1 MRSKHHRSDANEIE
15 RRNPSRENTDMPDPL
30 IYHRQPPKLLP
41 LYARALAPKHAVDSN
56 EIALPCLSAEL
67 IGASTNNET
76 LTRYE
81 AICGFHSGLRVPATW
96 PHVMAFP
103 LQLKLL
109 TDNHFPLPL
118 LGLVHLRNTITQH
131 RSIGRGEIL
140 DLRVR
145 LGAQES
151 TSRGLEFDLITET
164 YSAGQLVWEESSI
177 NLSRRPETKNSNT
190 TKKSPPPELERYPHT
205 LSLTAPES
213 IGRRYASVS
222 GDRNPIHMHAVSARA
237 FGFPKAIAHGMWSK
251 AQALALLEQQK
262 DWRSGPMRINCQFK
276 KPLLLP
282 GTAQLNWRTGES
294 GWDYQ
299 LLNAKGNAPHLS
311 GRIEWL

>member
-1 MRSKHHRSDANEIE
+1 
-15 RRNPSRENTDMPDPL
+15 MPDSL
-30 IYHRQPPKLLP
+30 TYYRQPPSLMP
-41 LYARALAPKHAVDSN
+41 LYAKALAPKQAATDN
-56 EIALPCLSAEL
+56 EIVLPPLSAEL
-67 IGASTNNET
+67 IGAQTDT
-76 LTRYE
+76 TALDRYE
-81 AICGFHSGLRVPATW
+81 RICGFRPSLRVPATW

-103 LQLKLL
+103 LQLMLL
-109 TDNHFPLPL
+109 TDKHFPLPL

-131 RSIGRGEIL
+131 RAIGRGEIL

-145 LGAQES
+145 LGAQER
-151 TSRGLEFDLITET
+151 TARGLEFDLITEG

-177 NLSRRPETKNSNT
+177 NLSRGAEPKSTS
-190 TKKSPPPELERYPHT
+190 TKKTPPPELERYPNT
-205 LSLTAPES
+205 LNLNAPEPT
-213 IGRRYASVS
+213 GRLYASAS

-262 DWRSGPMRINCQFK
+262 DWRPGPVRISCQFK

-294 GWDYQ
+294 EWNFQ
-299 LLNAKGNAPHLS
+299 LLNAQGNAPHLS